1 MSQQTQAGLSAPE
14 LSVGAFDPDG
24 FSPRII
30 APCIA
35 VCAACA
41 GNGCPPA
48 PKAWFGPPFAPS
60 LARGVDQFAERRAS

>member
-24 FSPRII
+24 I
-30 APCIA
+30 APRIA

>member
-14 LSVGAFDPDG
+14 LAVGAFDPDG
-24 FSPRII
+24 I
-30 APCIA
+30 APWTT

-41 GNGCPPA
+41 GSGCPPA
-48 PKAWFGPPFAPS
+48 PKVWFGPPFAPS